1 MEANNP
7 YTPPKAS
14 VADVG
19 GASADTIERLNRIAA
34 GQRLVIV
41 ALLCSIV
48 AQVLARSVGPLGALI
63 LIASFIISIVGVV
76 RLASALGSSGASQ
89 ALYAV
94 GLIVP
99 LINIAI
105 LLVLSSRA
113 TRRLRAGGYK
123 VGLLGARARGA

>member
-1 MEANNP
+1 MEPNNP

-14 VADVG
+14 VAGVT
-19 GASADTIERLNRIAA
+19 ADTIERLNRIAA

-41 ALLCSIV
+41 ALLCSIG
-48 AQVLARSVGPLGALI
+48 AQVLARFVGPLGAL
-63 LIASFIISIVGVV
+63 LLLAAYVISIVGVV
-76 RLASALGSSGASQ
+76 RLASALGSSRGTQ
-89 ALYAV
+89 VLYAV
-94 GLIVP
+94 GLIIP

-113 TRRLRAGGYK
+113 TRRLQAGGYK